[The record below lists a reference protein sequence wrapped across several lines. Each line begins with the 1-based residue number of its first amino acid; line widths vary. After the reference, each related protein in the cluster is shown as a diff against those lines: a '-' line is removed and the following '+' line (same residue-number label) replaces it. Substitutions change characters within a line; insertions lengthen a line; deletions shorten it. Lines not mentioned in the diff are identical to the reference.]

1 MRVSYKRIDDPEQVP
16 NHIATVAART
26 VIFDVEPRVAFW
38 DTDTATLDRG
48 IASMLERLCDLP
60 GVAVVVFATNSARR
74 PTPPPNGHAHQQVLY
89 LASAGKP
96 LRTKPYRSLPRPGLV
111 VGDQIPTDGPARAT
125 PRVRLRALPAALT
138 RNTARSTRD
147 AHAGTSAAADPVH
160 RLETGGGQVRGDG
173 GPLARLGSS
182 L

>member
-1 MRVSYKRIDDPEQVP
+1 MRVSYKRIDDPEQVL

-26 VIFDVEPRVAFW
+26 VIFDVEPLVAFW

-74 PTPPPNGHAHQQVLY
+74 PTRPPNGHAHQQVLY

-111 VGDQIPTDGPARAT
+111 VGDQIPTDGLLARRLGYGFVHYQPHLHAT
-125 PRVRLRALPAALT
+125 PRGPRAMRMLAHPLRPILF
-138 RNTARSTRD
+138 
-147 AHAGTSAAADPVH
+147 
-160 RLETGGGQVRGDG
+160 TG
-173 GPLARLGSS
+173 
-182 L
+182 

>member
-1 MRVSYKRIDDPEQVP
+1 MSRRPL
-16 NHIATVAART
+16 
-26 VIFDVEPRVAFW
+26 VAFW

-48 IASMLERLCDLP
+48 IASMLERRCDLP

-74 PTPPPNGHAHQQVLY
+74 PTRPPNGHAHQQVRY

-111 VGDQIPTDGPARAT
+111 VGDQIRTDGLLARRFGYAFVHYQPHLHAT
-125 PRVRLRALPAALT
+125 PRGP
-138 RNTARSTRD
+138 SD
-147 AHAGTSAAADPVH
+147 AHAGTSAAADLVH